1 MAARKTRQVTGK
13 RMKALVCKAFG
24 PPENLVIEEREIP
37 APGPGEVLVKAHA
50 AGVNF
55 PDILMVQGLYQEKPP
70 LPFIPGGEIA
80 GTIEAVGDNVNRYAI
95 GDRVVAMPMGGAF
108 AERVCVSEKLCM
120 PLPERLDFEQGAAFT
135 VTYATSYHAFRQGAC
150 LQSGE
155 TVLVMGAAGG
165 VGSSAVEIA
174 RSTGAK
180 VIAAVSSEEKA
191 AFVRELGAGHVINY
205 EQESLRDRVREITA
219 DKGVD
224 VVYDPVGG
232 DMAQAAYRSLAWQGR
247 YLVIGFANGE
257 IPSFPANI
265 ALLKEARIIGI
276 WWGTWAQR
284 HPQDSLQNMAEL
296 SALVASGDL
305 DPKVTERYPLEEF
318 ARAFSAISGRRALG
332 KVVLTMG

>member
-1 MAARKTRQVTGK
+1 MR
-13 RMKALVCKAFG
+13 ALVCKAFG
-24 PPENLVIEEREIP
+24 APENLVIEEREDP
-37 APGPGEVLVKAHA
+37 SPGPGEVLVRAHA

-55 PDILMVQGLYQEKPP
+55 PDILMVQGLYQEKPQ
-70 LPFIPGGEIA
+70 LPFIPGGEVA
-80 GTIEAVGDNVNRYAI
+80 GTVEAVGENVSRYSA

-108 AERVCVSEKLCM
+108 AERVVAHEKLCM
-120 PLPERLDFEQGAAFT
+120 PMPDRLDFEQGAAFT
-135 VTYATSYHAFRQGAC
+135 VAYATSFHAFRQGAR
-150 LQSGE
+150 LQSAE

-180 VIAAVSSEEKA
+180 VIAAVSSEKKA
-191 AFVRELGAGHVINY
+191 AFVRELGADHVINY
-205 EQESLRDRVREITA
+205 EQEPLRDRLREITA

-232 DMAQAAYRSLAWQGR
+232 DMAQAAYRSLAWKGR

-276 WWGTWAQR
+276 WWGTWAKR

-296 SALVASGDL
+296 SGLVASGDL
-305 DPKVTERYPLEEF
+305 DPKVTERYPLEEYI
-318 ARAFSAISGRRALG
+318 RAFSAISERRALG

>member
-1 MAARKTRQVTGK
+1 MR
-13 RMKALVCKAFG
+13 ALVCKAFG
-24 PPENLVIEEREIP
+24 APENLVIEEREDP
-37 APGPGEVLVKAHA
+37 SPGPGEVLVRAHA

-55 PDILMVQGLYQEKPP
+55 PDILMVQGLYQEKPQ
-70 LPFIPGGEIA
+70 LPFIPGGEVA
-80 GTIEAVGDNVNRYAI
+80 GTVEAVGENVSRYSA

-108 AERVCVSEKLCM
+108 AERVVAHEKLCM
-120 PLPERLDFEQGAAFT
+120 PMPDRLDFEQGAAFT
-135 VTYATSYHAFRQGAC
+135 VAYATSFHAFRQGAC
-150 LQSGE
+150 LQSAE

-180 VIAAVSSEEKA
+180 VIAAVSSEKKA
-191 AFVRELGAGHVINY
+191 AFVRELGADHVINY
-205 EQESLRDRVREITA
+205 EQEPLRDRLREITA

-276 WWGTWAQR
+276 WWGTWAKR

-296 SALVASGDL
+296 SGLVASGDL
-305 DPKVTERYPLEEF
+305 DPKVTERYPLEEYI
-318 ARAFSAISGRRALG
+318 RAFSAISERRALG